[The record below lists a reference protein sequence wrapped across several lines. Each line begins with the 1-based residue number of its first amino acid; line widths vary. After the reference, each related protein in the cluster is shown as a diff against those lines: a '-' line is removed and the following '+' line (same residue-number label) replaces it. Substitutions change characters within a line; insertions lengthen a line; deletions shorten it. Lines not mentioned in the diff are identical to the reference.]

1 MSVAVGVEM
10 EPAVTRRL
18 LAHAAVGPNP
28 ERREVIA
35 PFTGAVLY
43 SMPISTEV
51 DVAACVATAR
61 KAQGWWAQRPVQER
75 ARIFLKFHDLVMQRR
90 DEGLDI
96 IQRET
101 GKARRD
107 AMEEILDVLIVAR
120 HYARD
125 AVRLMRPV
133 RHRGVLPLLV
143 GVQELRHPKG
153 VVGIIS
159 PWNYPLTLAASDAI
173 PALLAGNAVV
183 LKPDPQTSL
192 TALWVVDL
200 MIEAG
205 VPESVIRVVTGEGQ
219 DVGPMVIDRVDYVM
233 FTGST
238 QVGREVARRCGER
251 LIGCSLELGG
261 KNAMIIRADVDVARA
276 AEIAVRA
283 CFANAGQLCVSI
295 ERMYIHEEV
304 MQPFL
309 DLFLP
314 RVAAMRMAAEIGWG
328 ADMGSLISQRQL
340 DRVQVHLAD
349 AIAHGA
355 RVLVGGRARPEVGPY
370 YLEPTVLAGVT
381 EDMELC
387 RDETFGP
394 VVAVYPFSSDEQAVA
409 MANDTFYG
417 LNASVLTRDTQAGR
431 KIAAQ
436 LKAGTVNINEGYAAA
451 WGSVRAPMGGMGDS
465 GLGRRHGREGFLQY
479 TEVQTIATQ
488 RAFGF
493 GAPFGWSNERW
504 GGTLANAVGAMKKL
518 GFK

>member
-1 MSVAVGVEM
+1 
-10 EPAVTRRL
+10 
-18 LAHAAVGPNP
+18 
-28 ERREVIA
+28 
-35 PFTGAVLY
+35 
-43 SMPISTEV
+43 
-51 DVAACVATAR
+51 
-61 KAQGWWAQRPVQER
+61 
-75 ARIFLKFHDLVMQRR
+75 
-90 DEGLDI
+90 
-96 IQRET
+96 
-101 GKARRD
+101 
-107 AMEEILDVLIVAR
+107 
-120 HYARD
+120 
-125 AVRLMRPV
+125 
-133 RHRGVLPLLV
+133 
-143 GVQELRHPKG
+143 
-153 VVGIIS
+153 
-159 PWNYPLTLAASDAI
+159 
-173 PALLAGNAVV
+173 
-183 LKPDPQTSL
+183 
-192 TALWVVDL
+192 
-200 MIEAG
+200 
-205 VPESVIRVVTGEGQ
+205 
-219 DVGPMVIDRVDYVM
+219 
-233 FTGST
+233 
-238 QVGREVARRCGER
+238 
-251 LIGCSLELGG
+251 
-261 KNAMIIRADVDVARA
+261 
-276 AEIAVRA
+276 VRA

-314 RVAAMRMAAEIGWG
+314 RVAAMRMVAEIGWG

-417 LNASVLTRDTQAGR
+417 LNASVLTRDTYAGH

-465 GLGRRHGREGFLQY
+465 GLGRRHGSEGFLQY
-479 TEVQTIATQ
+479 TEAQTIATQ
-488 RAFGF
+488 RVFGF

-504 GGTLANAVGAMKKL
+504 GGTLANAVGAMKKF

>member
-1 MSVAVGVEM
+1 MSIATGVDM
-10 EPAVTRRL
+10 EPAVIRRL
-18 LAHAAVGPNP
+18 LAHAAVGANP
-28 ERREVIA
+28 KLLEVIA
-35 PFTGAVLY
+35 PFTGSVLY
-43 SMPISTEV
+43 SLPISTEV
-51 DVAACVATAR
+51 DVAASVATAR
-61 KAQGWWAQRPVQER
+61 KAQRWWSQRPVHER

-96 IQRET
+96 LQLET

-120 HYARD
+120 HYSRD
-125 AVRLMRPV
+125 AVRLLKPV
-133 RHRGVLPLLV
+133 RHRGALPMLV
-143 GVQELRHPKG
+143 AVQELRHPKG

-159 PWNYPLTLAASDAI
+159 PWNYPLTLAASDTI

-183 LKPDPQTSL
+183 LKPDSQTSL

-205 VPESVIRVVTGEGQ
+205 VPESVIRVVTGAGA

-261 KNAMIIRADVDVARA
+261 KNAMIIRADIDVERA

-295 ERMYIHEEV
+295 ERMYIHEAV
-304 MQPFL
+304 MQSFL
-309 DLFLP
+309 DRFLP
-314 RVAAMRMAAEIGWG
+314 RVAAMRMVAQLGWG

-340 DRVQVHLAD
+340 DRVQSHVAD
-349 AIAHGA
+349 ALAHGA
-355 RVLVGGRARPEVGPY
+355 QILVGGRARPEVGPY
-370 YLEPTVLAGVT
+370 YFEPTVLAGVN
-381 EDMELC
+381 EDMGLC

-394 VVAVYPFSSDEQAVA
+394 VVAVYPVNSDEQAVA
-409 MANDTFYG
+409 LANDSVYG
-417 LNASVLTRDTQAGR
+417 LNASVLTRDTYAGN
-431 KIAAQ
+431 KIAAR
-436 LKAGTVNINEGYAAA
+436 LKAGTVNVNEGYAAA

-465 GLGRRHGREGFLQY
+465 GEGRRHGEDGLLKY
-479 TEVQTIATQ
+479 TEAQTIATQ
-488 RAFGF
+488 RALGF

-504 GGTLANAVGAMKKL
+504 GGTLVAAVGAMKKL